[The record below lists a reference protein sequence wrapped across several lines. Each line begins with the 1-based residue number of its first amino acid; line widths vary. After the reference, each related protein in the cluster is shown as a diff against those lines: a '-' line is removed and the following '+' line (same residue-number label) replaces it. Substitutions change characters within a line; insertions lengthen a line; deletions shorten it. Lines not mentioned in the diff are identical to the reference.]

1 MKESNLKKVLV
12 IVLVLVA
19 VVLALLLFKQKVGVP
34 SDTLGDKNLGSPIAS
49 NWAPAPGTEKEYLF
63 SIKNDAPEAEKQ
75 RHFFYATS
83 ISKVSEFLNLTNCN
97 PDPLVIKVKNGAI
110 LKLKNDGDAE
120 LSIGIDAS
128 HIYVV
133 PAKSVKEIKADLGKG
148 TGLYGYGC
156 NASKTPAGMIFVEK

>member
-1 MKESNLKKVLV
+1 MNKNKLKKVV
-12 IVLVLVA
+12 VGVLILIA
-19 VVLALLLFKQKVGVP
+19 IVLALLLLKQKIGFSV
-34 SDTLGDKNLGSPIAS
+34 KNLDGKNLSSPISA

-63 SIKNDAPEAEKQ
+63 SIKDDSPEAEKQ

-97 PDPLVIKVKNGAI
+97 SDPLVIKVKNGGI
-110 LKLKNDGDAE
+110 IKLKNDGDSE
-120 LSIGIDAS
+120 LSIGIDAN

-148 TGLYGYGC
+148 IGLYGYGC
-156 NASKTPAGMIFVEK
+156 NASRTPVGMIFIEK

>member
-1 MKESNLKKVLV
+1 MRKSNLKRIVVV
-12 IVLVLVA
+12 ILVLVA
-19 VVLALLLFKQKVGVP
+19 VVLALLLLKQKMGTS
-34 SDTLGDKNLGSPIAS
+34 SDALGNKNLGSPIAA

-97 PDPLVIKVKNGAI
+97 PDPLVIKVKNGEI
-110 LKLKNDGDAE
+110 IKLKNDGDAD
-120 LSIGIDAS
+120 LSIGIDAN

-133 PAKSVKEIKADLGKG
+133 PAKSIKEVKADLGKG

-156 NASKTPAGMIFVEK
+156 NASSTPAGMIFVEK